1 MPCRLTDDEVLDRL
15 SHWRQRLA
23 VGPEWAIEIS
33 IYNEEPGFC
42 DLNDDCQAEITTT
55 DGEMLIQIALYP
67 YKFEREQLDAIIVH
81 ELVHFV
87 LRPMSMFL
95 VGPEDAR
102 ECIEEQ
108 ITERLARAITD
119 TQNVLE

>member
-1 MPCRLTDDEVLDRL
+1 MACRLTDDEVLDRL
-15 SHWRQRLA
+15 SYYRQRLGI
-23 VGPEWAIEIS
+23 GPEWAIEIA
-33 IYNEEPGFC
+33 IYNEPPPFFVDE
-42 DLNDDCQAEITTT
+42 DDCQAEIQII
-55 DGEMLIQIALYP
+55 DGALLMRISFWP

-87 LRPMSMFL
+87 LRPMAMFL
-95 VGPEDAR
+95 VGPDDAR